1 MAAST
6 TEMLM
11 NSDGLV
17 VNAYHNAEGRGNYF
31 PGSSGTSEG
40 QFLFII
46 GNLHAYQATGN
57 PIAKEMAENALRS
70 LLKVVYRNMPVPDV
84 VTQLNI
90 FAPHWLFNV
99 KYPFDSSIIHYDRTA
114 NFTNGVGYLTVN
126 PDKVRYVYGAR
137 SMDSK
142 LLWDNPYSPLTQG
155 TAYAVASSE
164 YVAGQGMKVTLATN
178 FTGQLYVTHST
189 QTGPAVQVN
198 EPFEAWPDWR
208 KLDPGEI
215 ACAADVFVWA
225 HRAFTLAS
233 QVLPNPTWAMAARA
247 TREQAAIAFDIND
260 SRDWIKPS
268 WAKSP
273 FAIGSRFS
281 YSTRVPAPAY
291 SVSAAGDVVIS
302 VPTYGSGGKEV
313 QYGNASVQDVYGAN
327 DVTQVEIG
335 GSQALNVSVFIDP
348 AQAYVEEH
356 RYQAQL
362 KLSGNGVQTFNL
374 TRADFL
380 SAGIWGGTAGQTASP
395 GQELYAAGNYKLAG
409 AAAGVDNIGSGTGK
423 NSLGHTVMA
432 RIFAWRGNYNAQMF
446 NVAVIKGTTIGG
458 GSDAAGVATWLAQWE
473 NVHLVRPDGSVMLTM
488 PLAQMTPTDVSN
500 GRRYERLYE
509 NSSTLNAQLTEYL
522 ANPAAVKFMV
532 FANTSGSETIQLYA
546 RPLPAESP
554 VYTFGV
560 TTNADAAHVVTLRRV
575 RQTPPREVMYYP
587 GAIPFTANFQGVPAQ
602 LIDWRGPIYMGYQS
616 PAMWAIIGQPGPAGT
631 DIQLLAD
638 AQVQWRAQTGQ
649 ATLGP
654 FAPVFIFDRP
664 DAVQYGPPN
673 TFGWEGPDPN
683 TKWGG
688 YQYRPLPELVEAAA
702 LLPAGAAR
710 TLAIQTA
717 QNFIKW
723 LAQDWAWIPNW
734 APWVDRFSA
743 SIERVAAMGW
753 AMSPVHPTFP
763 TRPPFGPPTDFPKGP
778 AEINYPEPHMAALIL
793 RSVLMLDQILRPNGD
808 ASGEMQIEHRA
819 VISKC
824 MGLLDALWIEEGLM
838 AGTFSQ
844 NPAGHEWYGF
854 WHGEILDT
862 LALAYTWGLSPNVNR
877 SSVSEQAKI
886 WIDGMLRWS
895 KSAVLPPST
904 GYQIVP
910 WRFAPNWRGGMTE
923 TFEFS
928 TDVFEAFSG
937 KEQRISRRTTPR
949 RRLTM
954 RHTLSGNDARS
965 FDALLRARQNL
976 PMLVP
981 QWHLAVRLIED
992 APAGQSFVLVDTT
1005 ELEAFPWNSP
1015 SALVLSD
1022 GSLLSITVTS
1032 TDGNRINLSEVLP
1045 TSARVDDKVLP
1056 AANGLVDSDVSATRH
1071 TGTVLESQTSFLF
1084 LPQQDP
1090 YSLPKVPAP
1099 AATLFYLNNGADN
1112 REIVQLRPNWV
1123 KEPTVGQAWAF
1134 NTSEDFIAGPVVPI
1148 NGRDQGAR
1156 TVQALWSLKS
1166 KAEIEEFKALLWRL
1180 RGRRWAVWLP
1190 SWTDDF
1196 ELSRDV
1202 TEFDRIYV
1210 KASPYIDM
1218 GTIFDP
1224 AVALHMQLRSGRG
1237 YPARILSATEVSG
1250 GEYLLVLDRNVGRAP
1265 MEQFEMVSLMYRVR
1279 QASDA
1284 ISINY
1289 LTDSVAEVSAAF
1301 VSVYDEVE

>member
-57 PIAKEMAENALRS
+57 PIAKEMAENALRN
-70 LLKVVYRNMPVPDV
+70 LLKVTYRNMPVPDV

-99 KYPFDSSIIHYDRTA
+99 KYPFNSSIIHYDRAA
-114 NFTNGVGYLTVN
+114 NFTNGVGYLTTN

-137 SMDSK
+137 TMDSK

-164 YVAGQGMKVTLATN
+164 YVAGQGMKVTLTQP
-178 FTGQLYVTHST
+178 FTGQLFVTHST
-189 QTGPAVQVN
+189 QTGPAIEVN

-260 SRDWIKPS
+260 SRDWVKPS

-273 FAIGSRFS
+273 FAVGSRFQFTS
-281 YSTRVPAPAY
+281 RIPAPSY
-291 SVSAAGDVVIS
+291 VVDGNGDVVIN
-302 VPTYGSGGKEV
+302 VPTYGGGGTEV
-313 QYGNASVQDVYGAN
+313 QYGNASVQDVYAPG
-327 DVTQVEIG
+327 DVTTVEIG
-335 GSQALNVSVFIDP
+335 SSSPITVEVFIDP
-348 AQAYVEEH
+348 QQAYTEEK
-356 RYQAQL
+356 RFSAKL
-362 KLSGNGVQTFNL
+362 ALSGAGVETHVL
-374 TRADFL
+374 SLADFR
-380 SAGIWGGTAGQTASP
+380 SNGFWASRGEDPNAGSGWGVTAIGNFRAVGGTGENA
-395 GQELYAAGNYKLAG
+395 
-409 AAAGVDNIGSGTGK
+409 IGTGTAR
-423 NSLGHTVMA
+423 NSLGHMVMA
-432 RIFAWRGNYNAQMF
+432 RISIVRGSYNAQRLDF
-446 NVAVIKGTTIGG
+446 AVIKGTLINDS
-458 GSDAAGVATWLAQWE
+458 SDASGVREWVEGWSVFSL
-473 NVHLVRPDGSVMLTM
+473 LRPDGSDFATIAMNQATLVLYNNGLML
-488 PLAQMTPTDVSN
+488 S
-500 GRRYERLYE
+500 RLFE
-509 NSSTLNAQLTEYL
+509 NSSTLNAQFDQWV
-522 ANPAAVKFMV
+522 ADPSVVKFIR
-532 FANTSGSETIQLYA
+532 FSNGATSETIQLYG
-546 RPLPAESP
+546 RPLPANSP

-560 TTNADAAHVVTLRRV
+560 NTNNLAAHSVTLRRV
-575 RQTPPREVMYYP
+575 RQSPPRDVLYYP

-616 PAMWAIIGQPGPAGT
+616 PAMWAIIGQPGPAAT
-631 DIQLLAD
+631 DIQLLYD
-638 AQVQWRAQTGQ
+638 AQQQWWAQTAQG
-649 ATLGP
+649 TVGP

-664 DAVQYGPPN
+664 DAVQYGPAN

-683 TKWGG
+683 TRWGG
-688 YQYRPLPELVEAAA
+688 YQYRPLPELIEAAA
-702 LLPAGAAR
+702 LLGAGVAR
-710 TLAIQTA
+710 DKAILVA
-717 QNFIKW
+717 QNFLKW
-723 LAQDWAWIPNW
+723 LAQDWAWLPCW
-734 APWVDRFSA
+734 APWADRFSA

-753 AMSPVHPTFP
+753 AMSPVHPAFP
-763 TRPPFGPPTDFPKGP
+763 ERPPFGPPTDFPRGP

-808 ASGEMQIEHRA
+808 ASGPMQIEHRA
-819 VISKC
+819 VVSKC
-824 MGLLDALWIEEGLM
+824 MALLEALWIEEGAM
-838 AGTFSQ
+838 AGTFS
-844 NPAGHEWYGF
+844 PSPDAHEWYGF

-862 LALAYTWGLSPNVNR
+862 LALAYTWGKATNVNR
-877 SSVSEQAKI
+877 VSVSDQAKI

-895 KSAVLPPST
+895 KAAVLPPSV
-904 GYQIVP
+904 GYQVVP
-910 WRFAPNWRGGMTE
+910 WRFSPNWRSGMTE

-928 TDVFEAFSG
+928 TNVFEAFSG
-937 KEQRISRRTTPR
+937 KEQRISRRPTPR

-954 RHTLSGNDARS
+954 RHTLTGNDARS
-965 FDALLRARQNL
+965 YDALLRARQNL
-976 PMLVP
+976 PLLVP
-981 QWHLAVRLIED
+981 QWHLAVSLIED
-992 APAGQSFVLVDTT
+992 APAGQAFVLVDTSALDT
-1005 ELEAFPWNSP
+1005 FPWNSP
-1015 SALVLSD
+1015 SALALSD
-1022 GSLLSITVTS
+1022 GSLLSIVVSS
-1032 TDGNRINLSEVLP
+1032 TDGNRVNLSTALP
-1045 TSARVDDKVLP
+1045 TSARMGDRVLP
-1056 AANGLVDSDVSATRH
+1056 AANGLVDPDLSATRH

-1090 YSLPKVPAP
+1090 YSLPQVPAP
-1099 AATLFYLNNGADN
+1099 AATLFRLNNGADN

-1123 KEPTVGQAWAF
+1123 KEPMVSQKWDF
-1134 NTSEDFIAGPVVPI
+1134 STSETFVAGPVVPI

-1166 KAEIEEFKALLWRL
+1166 KAEIEEFKQLLWRL

-1196 ELSRDV
+1196 ELSRNV

-1210 KASPYIDM
+1210 KANPYIDL

-1224 AVALHMQLRSGRG
+1224 AVALHMQLRNGRG

-1250 GEYLLVLDRNVGRAP
+1250 GEYLLVLDRNIGRAP
-1265 MEQFEMVSLMYRVR
+1265 MDQFEMVSLMYRVR
-1279 QASDA
+1279 QVSDS
-1284 ISINY
+1284 ITINY